1 MDKSGEVAVLALRR
15 VWSLSGKA
23 WRGGRKQA
31 EAVAQVLAR
40 VPGQEQEE
48 EARWSAHRE
57 RAGRQQPAGPG

>member
-31 EAVAQVLAR
+31 EAVAQVLVR
-40 VPGQEQEE
+40 VPGQEE

-57 RAGRQQPAGPG
+57 RPGRQQPAGRE